1 MGVTKLLG
9 GARQAV
15 GLGNIIP
22 TSLTSAVAT
31 KGKGGYIA
39 AVTVLDLLYRDWCVF
54 LQTPS
59 LLMGGNESSTGLGLG
74 GLIDTTGLPLIGFT
88 FQQPSNFEILKY
100 QFTKFPLLNKA
111 VVANSMIKESTKITL
126 TGLRPITA
134 SNPII
139 LNIALNNVG
148 LKLIEK
154 YADMGGL
161 WWINTM
167 WGARF
172 NYVLTDLKGT
182 MPVDDIGGVGWE
194 FTFERLNFD
203 SVSSATKSVDSK
215 VSLLSK

>member
-1 MGVTKLLG
+1 MGVTKLFG
-9 GARQAV
+9 GTRQAI

-22 TSLTSAVAT
+22 SSLTNITT

-39 AVTVLDLLYRDWCVF
+39 TVTVLDLLYRDWCVF

-59 LLMGGNESSTGLGLG
+59 LLMGGDSSSTGMGLG
-74 GLIDTTGLPLIGFT
+74 GLIDTTGMPLIGFT

-203 SVSSATKSVDSK
+203 STSSSVKK
-215 VSLLSK
+215 VDDKLGLLSK

>member
-1 MGVTKLLG
+1 MGITKLFG
-9 GARQAV
+9 GTRQAI

-22 TSLTSAVAT
+22 SSLTNIAT

-39 AVTVLDLLYRDWCVF
+39 TVTVLDLLYRDWCVF

-59 LLMGGNESSTGLGLG
+59 LLMGGDSGSTGMGLG
-74 GLIDTTGLPLIGFT
+74 GLIDTTGMPLIGFT

-203 SVSSATKSVDSK
+203 STSSSVKK
-215 VSLLSK
+215 VDDKLGLLSK

>member
-1 MGVTKLLG
+1 MGVTKLFG
-9 GARQAV
+9 GTRQAI

-22 TSLTSAVAT
+22 SSLTNIAT

-39 AVTVLDLLYRDWCVF
+39 TVTVLDLLYRDWCVF

-59 LLMGGNESSTGLGLG
+59 LLMGGDSGSTGMGLG
-74 GLIDTTGLPLIGFT
+74 GLIDTTGMPLIGFT

-203 SVSSATKSVDSK
+203 STSSSVKK
-215 VSLLSK
+215 VDDKLGLLSK